1 MAHSRYMDSPFP
13 KRSPLAAWSA
23 NAVSDGLVCDVYPAG
38 YTVLE
43 NGYCHDRAR
52 GVAGQKR
59 KWRGGGEEVCE
70 HVRSVSEVQAE
81 NAKVRDFNFTKR

>member
-1 MAHSRYMDSPFP
+1 MDSPFP

-43 NGYCHDRAR
+43 NGYCHDR

-59 KWRGGGEEVCE
+59 KWRGGEEVCE
-70 HVRSVSEVQAE
+70 YVRSVSEVQAE